1 MLQLLNS
8 FMRYSDR
15 WMGTCL
21 QPTEYHMITKIN
33 CSIRASENIAT
44 NQYHDQL
51 RCVGQSSF
59 NPI

>member
-33 CSIRASENIAT
+33 YSIRASESHVT
-44 NQYHDQL
+44 NYYKPT
-51 RCVGQSSF
+51 S
-59 NPI
+59 